1 LAFTALD
8 DAATTAAVAAE
19 ARERAVWLN
28 AADDPAHCSFI
39 LPAVVRRGALTVAV
53 ASGGATPAL
62 TRALRDHLEASLG
75 PEWATLA
82 ELAAEARR
90 ELRAAGRAADGGTWR
105 RALASDVRALIVED
119 RLVRHARRGC
129 FVVRLKCGDPFVFGR
144 GGEEAEALA
153 AAGVAF
159 EIVPGVSSAVAVPA
173 YAGIPV
179 THRGTASSFAVV
191 TGHEDDGK
199 TGSAVDWTRLATA
212 VDTLVI
218 LMGARSLPRIAAA
231 LLQGGRA
238 PETPV
243 ALIRW
248 GTTDAQETVIGRLDE
263 IATRPDAVRLG
274 PPVVVVIGDV
284 VGLRER
290 LASFAGVPDG
300 EAEARPP
307 QLRELALQR

>member
-1 LAFTALD
+1 MSFYPLLVELHGRPCVVIGGGVVGERKVEGLLAVGADITLVSPDLTPGLRALSESARIRHVARPYRHGDLAGAALAFTALD

-119 RLVRHARRGC
+119 RLDEARR
-129 FVVRLKCGDPFVFGR
+129 
-144 GGEEAEALA
+144 
-153 AAGVAF
+153 
-159 EIVPGVSSAVAVPA
+159 
-173 YAGIPV
+173 
-179 THRGTASSFAVV
+179 
-191 TGHEDDGK
+191 
-199 TGSAVDWTRLATA
+199 
-212 VDTLVI
+212 
-218 LMGARSLPRIAAA
+218 
-231 LLQGGRA
+231 
-238 PETPV
+238 
-243 ALIRW
+243 
-248 GTTDAQETVIGRLDE
+248 
-263 IATRPDAVRLG
+263 
-274 PPVVVVIGDV
+274 
-284 VGLRER
+284 
-290 LASFAGVPDG
+290 
-300 EAEARPP
+300 
-307 QLRELALQR
+307 QLRARLEMPA